1 MFKNATHV
9 KVKREA
15 DPDVSKVAEVLA
27 DEEAM
32 NEMLS
37 YMLAM

>member
-27 DEEAM
+27 DEETM
-32 NEMLS
+32 NELRS